1 MKVDDLPGL
10 DQAAIGRAFRNGK
23 FELLTPTE
31 IQVAGCVVQ
40 GEFTISRDGVLLE
53 RKKNIWTTEGFD
65 YLLTNGVIA
74 GPLYIAPYENNVAP
88 QPTWTA
94 TAFPATAGEI
104 TTGYV
109 EATRQQWNNTGA
121 AASGTLANDIDAI
134 FTSAVASMIVWGSG
148 LLDTS
153 AKGGTAGSLIAA
165 TQFVSSSTYGL
176 GITCSLGYSLSLA
189 QPS

>member
-1 MKVDDLPGL
+1 MKITELSNRV
-10 DQAAIGRAFRNGK
+10 QASIGRAFRNGR
-23 FELLTPTE
+23 FELASPTE

-65 YLLTNGVIA
+65 YLLTVGVIA
-74 GPLYIAPYENNVAP
+74 SPLYIAPYANNVAP
-88 QPTWTA
+88 QATWTA
-94 TAFPATAGEI
+94 SAFPATAGEI

-109 EATRQQWNNTGA
+109 EAARQQWNNTGT
-121 AASGTLANDIDAI
+121 ASGGTLANDTDAI
-134 FTSAVASMIVWGSG
+134 FTSGGGTMIVWGSG

-165 TQFVSSSTYGL
+165 TQFVSSSSYGPS
-176 GITCSLGYSLSLA
+176 ISCSLGYSLTLA